1 MGKETKIGLGVI
13 AALLVV
19 FAVVLTL
26 RLTNQRGDG
35 VASAETEESSAEA
48 KGKDVEKVNPG
59 FAFKP
64 SATRVKAAKPQLLPL
79 LASHK
84 KTAASKTST
93 SQLLTFPKAPVPDND
108 TSPRSSAGWAT
119 TGGHTRVQLGT
130 PSHSELSG
138 LVLDPPTTQQSNAL
152 TPSRYGRRLPSPSSQ
167 TLNHQPRRGQS
178 NYQSIST
185 SRGGGAPYNSGGYR
199 QGYGSKHDYDTRSTY
214 AGQHTITRPPITPR
228 QSASALRR
236 DGSYEVQPNDSYW
249 LISKRL
255 YGSGAYFKAL
265 AELNRREHPVAD
277 QLRVGDSISTPGLA
291 KLVDSFPDLCPSPQR
306 QKILAKRANV
316 VSVSA
321 QYGSQYGGGS
331 TYTVEEG
338 DTLYDIA
345 RYEMG
350 DASRWVEILQL
361 NQRVLQGDFDYV
373 VPGMKL
379 VMPRGASDSLTR
391 RPEQYQSP
399 SRNSLRR

>member
-26 RLTNQRGDG
+26 RLTDRRGDS
-35 VASAETEESSAEA
+35 VASAETEEPSAEV
-48 KGKDVEKVNPG
+48 KGKDVEKANPG

-84 KTAASKTST
+84 KTAASKTAT
-93 SQLLTFPKAPVPDND
+93 PQLPTEPKAPVPDAD
-108 TSPRSSAGWAT
+108 TKPRSSTDWAT
-119 TGGHTRVQLGT
+119 AAGGQSRVQLGT
-130 PSHSELSG
+130 PSHSGHSG
-138 LVLDPPTTQQSNAL
+138 FVLDPPTTQQTNAL
-152 TPSRYGRRLPSPSSQ
+152 AANHYDRRLSPPKSQPSNYRSRQ
-167 TLNHQPRRGQS
+167 GQS
-178 NYQSIST
+178 DHQSVST
-185 SRGGGAPYNSGGYR
+185 SGGGAAPYNSGRYR
-199 QGYGSKHDYDTRSTY
+199 QGYGSQHDYDTRSTY
-214 AGQHTITRPPITPR
+214 AEDSITRGPITPR
-228 QSASALRR
+228 QSAAGPRR
-236 DGSYEVQPNDSYW
+236 DGTYEVQPNDSYW
-249 LISKRL
+249 LISKRI

-277 QLRVGDSISTPGLA
+277 QLRVGDSISAPGLA

-321 QYGSQYGGGS
+321 QYGNQYGGGS

-361 NQRVLQGDFDYV
+361 NRQVLQGDFDYV

-379 VMPRGASDSLTR
+379 VMPRGAPDSLTR
-391 RPEQYQSP
+391 RPQQYQSP